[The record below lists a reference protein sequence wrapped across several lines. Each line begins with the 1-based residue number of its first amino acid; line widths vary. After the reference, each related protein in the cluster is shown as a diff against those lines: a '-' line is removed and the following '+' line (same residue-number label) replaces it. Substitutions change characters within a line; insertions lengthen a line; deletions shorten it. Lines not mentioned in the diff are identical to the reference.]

1 MKKILS
7 IAIVIIFVLVGFGAV
22 GISSNKTI
30 VNTNENDT
38 ATSVDDLS
46 LNQYQSEIG
55 GEIVPRDWL
64 VVATYSIPEGAAGL
78 AYDGTYL
85 YCGIYGTNGDEVYEI
100 DPDTGSYS
108 LLFNGPQED
117 AFGLTYDGVYLWTT
131 DHPGSSS
138 TPAVAM
144 QLDMSGNLISQFDL
158 PDHYMSGIA
167 YDSGDF
173 WVATYYPDPST
184 IYKVDSTGSII
195 KQFTAPDDQPWDL
208 CLENNNLWM
217 ADYWGDTLYKIDP
230 STGNLLESHS
240 SEGVDP
246 AGIVWDGAYLWYCDN
261 GIDYDY
267 DYLYK
272 VALSAA
278 SITADFTADITGGT
292 APLTVNFTDLSVA
305 ENTIITSWKWDFDND
320 SIIDSEEQNPVWT
333 YTEEGIYTVSLIVSD
348 GTISDTETKVDYIT
362 VLPAEVVLEIGNITG
377 GKGVTVAIKNIG
389 DGDATSVKYNITI
402 EGGLI
407 IIPRI
412 DSGDLGTLATGQ
424 SVNVTFGPMGIGLG
438 IITAMPKITVTA
450 TCAEGSSTEKSAD
463 ARIILFFVMI
473 Q

>member
-7 IAIVIIFVLVGFGAV
+7 IATVIIFLLVGFGAV
-22 GISSNKTI
+22 GISKNKTI
-30 VNTNENDT
+30 ANTNEYDV
-38 ATSVDDLS
+38 ATS
-46 LNQYQSEIG
+46 
-55 GEIVPRDWL
+55 GEILFRDWSIL
-64 VVATYSIPEGAAGL
+64 ATYSIPEGAAGL
-78 AYDGTYL
+78 AYDGAYL
-85 YCGIYGTNGDEVYEI
+85 YCGIYGANGDEVYKI
-100 DPDTGSYS
+100 DPDTGDYS

-117 AFGLTYDGVYLWTT
+117 AFGLSYDGVYLWTT

-173 WVATYYPDPST
+173 WVATYYPEPAI

-230 STGNLLESHS
+230 SNGNLLESHS

-246 AGIVWDGAYLWYCDN
+246 AGIVWDGSYLWYCDN
-261 GIDYDY
+261 GIDYNY

-272 VALSAA
+272 VALSA
-278 SITADFTADITGGT
+278 SITADFTADIIEGT
-292 APLTVNFTDLSVA
+292 APLTVKFTDLSVA

-320 SIIDSEEQNPVWT
+320 SIIDSEEQDPVWT
-333 YTEEGIYTVSLIVSD
+333 YTEEGVYTVSLTVSD
-348 GTISDTETKVDYIT
+348 GTISDKETKVDYIT

-377 GKGVTVAIKNIG
+377 GIGITVAIKNIG
-389 DGDATSVKYNITI
+389 DSDATDVEYNIDI
-402 EGGLI
+402 EGGFI
-407 IIPRI
+407 IIPRTN
-412 DSGDLGTLATGQ
+412 SGNLGNLSPSQ
-424 SVNVTFGPMGIGLG
+424 SANVNFVPMGIGLG
-438 IITAMPKITVTA
+438 IITAMPKITIAVE
-450 TCAEGSSTEKSAD
+450 CAEGFSTNKSAD
-463 ARIILFFVMI
+463 ARIILLFVMI
-473 Q
+473 K